1 MVTAIGTGPVFIC
14 VVSTELVAVGV
25 VAANG
30 TGPTSTTV
38 GAGMVTASGAG
49 FVLTWSRLRFQM

>member
-1 MVTAIGTGPVFIC
+1 MVTANGTGPVIHLVF
-14 VVSTELVAVGV
+14 STELVAVRV

-38 GAGMVTASGAG
+38 GAGMVTANGTGLFSYLVAA
-49 FVLTWSRLRFQM
+49 